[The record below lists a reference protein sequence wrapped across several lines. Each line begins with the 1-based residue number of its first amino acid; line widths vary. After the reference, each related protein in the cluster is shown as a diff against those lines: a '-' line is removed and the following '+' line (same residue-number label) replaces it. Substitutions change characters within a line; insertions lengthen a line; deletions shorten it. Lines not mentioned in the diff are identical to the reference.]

1 MSGVLFFSVM
11 HDCDLARSCV
21 NGTTNVIGGCVARAR
36 LRVVIGGRL
45 RHASS
50 SRSIIFNTAYTPT
63 MTNHHIIDTTEQ
75 NVIIVVELLQQK

>member
-1 MSGVLFFSVM
+1 MTELSFFCIFSTLTYL
-11 HDCDLARSCV
+11 CRL
-21 NGTTNVIGGCVARAR
+21 VIGGCVARAR

-75 NVIIVVELLQQK
+75 NIFIVVELLQRK